1 MKEKT
6 DGMMTGRVDYAE
18 EEVADDLD
26 RAARWTPM
34 ALKLVLSKSETE
46 KASC

>member
-6 DGMMTGRVDYAE
+6 DGTIIGKVDYAE
-18 EEVADDLD
+18 KEIADDLD

-34 ALKLVLSKSETE
+34 ALKLFLSKSETE